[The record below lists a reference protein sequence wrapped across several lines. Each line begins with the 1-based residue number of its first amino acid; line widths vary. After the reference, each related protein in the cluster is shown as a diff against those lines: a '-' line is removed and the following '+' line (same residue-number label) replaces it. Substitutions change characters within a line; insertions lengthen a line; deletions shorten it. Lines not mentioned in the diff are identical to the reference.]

1 VAGAITTF
9 PTKVAAPRRATAE
22 SPLTKAILVS
32 ILLAFFGLFL
42 VLPLFV
48 VFHEALAKGLEVF
61 LKTFQDRATAHAVR
75 LTLTTA
81 AIAVPLNAI
90 FGLFAA
96 WAVTRFEF
104 RGRSLL
110 ISLIDLPLWVSPV
123 IGGLIYVLIFGR
135 QGWLGPLFFPTQET
149 LNSNF
154 LARFIYDNNIK
165 VIFAE
170 PGIILATIFVTFPF
184 VARGLI
190 PLMQA
195 QGQKEEEA
203 AMTLG
208 ANGWQIFTRV
218 TVPKIKWGLIYG
230 LILCNARAMGEFG
243 AVSVVSGHIRNKTN
257 TMPLHIEILY
267 NEYQFAAAFAVAS
280 VLSILALVTLII
292 KTYAEWQAERQLQA
306 AAEPEE

>member
-1 VAGAITTF
+1 MAGAVTTF
-9 PTKVAAPRRATAE
+9 PTKSSAPARATAE
-22 SPLTKAILVS
+22 SPLVKATLIG
-32 ILLAFFGLFL
+32 ILLMFFGLFL
-42 VLPLFV
+42 VLPLLV
-48 VFHEALAKGLEVF
+48 VFHEAFAQGVGVF
-61 LKTFQDRATAHAVR
+61 LKTFEDRATAHAVR
-75 LTLTTA
+75 LTLITA

-90 FGLFAA
+90 FGMFAA
-96 WAVTRFEF
+96 WAVTRFTF
-104 RGRSLL
+104 PGRSLL
-110 ISLIDLPLWVSPV
+110 ISFIDLPLWVSPV

-135 QGWLGPLFFPTQET
+135 QGWLGPLFFPSQEM
-149 LNSNF
+149 LSSSL
-154 LARFIYDNNIK
+154 LARFIYDHNIK

-195 QGQKEEEA
+195 QGYKEEEA

-267 NEYQFAAAFAVAS
+267 NEYQFAPAFAVAS

-292 KTYAEWQAERQLQA
+292 KTYVEWQAERQLQA
-306 AAEPEE
+306 AAETGV

>member
-1 VAGAITTF
+1 VAGAVTAF
-9 PTKVAAPRRATAE
+9 PAKAVAPRRATAE
-22 SPLTKAILVS
+22 SPLVKALLVG
-32 ILLAFFGLFL
+32 ILLVFFGLFL
-42 VLPLFV
+42 VLPLLV
-48 VFHEALAKGLEVF
+48 VFHEAFAKGVQVF
-61 LKTFQDRATAHAVR
+61 LKTFEDRATAHAVR
-75 LTLTTA
+75 LTLVTA
-81 AIAVPLNAI
+81 AVVVPLNAI

-96 WAVTRFEF
+96 WAVTRFSF

-135 QGWLGPLFFPTQET
+135 QGWLGPLFFPSPET
-149 LNSNF
+149 LSSNPV
-154 LARFIYDNNIK
+154 ARFLHENDIK

-195 QGQKEEEA
+195 QGHKEEEA

-208 ANGWQIFTRV
+208 ANGWQIFFRV
-218 TVPKIKWGLIYG
+218 TIPKIKWGLIYG

-267 NEYQFAAAFAVAS
+267 NEYHFAAAFAVAS
-280 VLSILALVTLII
+280 VLSVLALVTLVI
-292 KTYAEWQAERQLQA
+292 KTYAEWQAERQMQA
-306 AAEPEE
+306 AAETAK

>member
-1 VAGAITTF
+1 VAGAVTTF
-9 PTKVAAPRRATAE
+9 PAKVAAPRRATAE
-22 SPLTKAILVS
+22 SPMVKTLLVGVL
-32 ILLAFFGLFL
+32 IVFFGLFL

-48 VFHEALAKGLEVF
+48 VFQEAFAKGAEVF
-61 LKTFQDRATAHAVR
+61 LKTFQDRTTAHAVR
-75 LTLTTA
+75 LTLLTA
-81 AIAVPLNAI
+81 AIVVPLNTI

-96 WAVTRFEF
+96 WAVTRFTF

-135 QGWLGPLFFPTQET
+135 QGWLGPLFFPSQET
-149 LNSNF
+149 LGSNF
-154 LARFIYDNNIK
+154 IARFLYDHDIK

-195 QGQKEEEA
+195 QGHKEEEA

-267 NEYQFAAAFAVAS
+267 NEYQFMAAFAVAS
-280 VLSILALVTLII
+280 LLALLALVTLVA
-292 KTYAEWQAERQLQA
+292 KVALESKVSKE
-306 AAEPEE
+306 

>member
-1 VAGAITTF
+1 M
-9 PTKVAAPRRATAE
+9 
-22 SPLTKAILVS
+22 LLVG
-32 ILLAFFGLFL
+32 ILLVFFGLFL
-42 VLPLFV
+42 VLPLLV
-48 VFHEALAKGLEVF
+48 VFHEAFAKGVQVF
-61 LKTFQDRATAHAVR
+61 LRTFQDRATAHAVQ
-75 LTLTTA
+75 LTLLTA
-81 AIAVPLNAI
+81 AIVVPLNAI

-96 WAVTRFEF
+96 WAVTRFSF

-135 QGWLGPLFFPTQET
+135 QGWLGPLFFPSQET
-149 LNSNF
+149 LESNF
-154 LARFIYDNNIK
+154 IARFIYDHDIK
-165 VIFAE
+165 IIFAE

-195 QGQKEEEA
+195 QGHKEEEA

-280 VLSILALVTLII
+280 VLSVLALLTLLI
-292 KTYAEWQAERQLQA
+292 KSYTEWQTERQIQQA
-306 AAEPEE
+306 LASAT

>member
-1 VAGAITTF
+1 MAGAVTTF
-9 PTKVAAPRRATAE
+9 PARVASARRATAE
-22 SPLTKAILVS
+22 SPMVKAFLVGV
-32 ILLAFFGLFL
+32 LLVFFGLFL
-42 VLPLFV
+42 VLPLLVIFQ
-48 VFHEALAKGLEVF
+48 EAFAKGIQVF
-61 LKTFQDRATAHAVR
+61 FRTFEDRATAHAVQ
-75 LTLTTA
+75 LTLMTA

-96 WAVTRFEF
+96 WAVTRFTF

-135 QGWLGPLFFPTQET
+135 QGWLGPIFFPSEEM

-154 LARFIYDNNIK
+154 LARFIYDHNIK
-165 VIFAE
+165 IIFAE

-195 QGQKEEEA
+195 QGHKEEEA

-208 ANGWQIFTRV
+208 ANGWQIFARV
-218 TVPKIKWGLIYG
+218 TLPKIKWGLIYG

-280 VLSILALVTLII
+280 VLSVLALVTLVI
-292 KTYAEWQAERQLQA
+292 KTYVEWQAERQLQA
-306 AAEPEE
+306 VETGK

>member
-1 VAGAITTF
+1 VAGAVTTL
-9 PTKVAAPRRATAE
+9 PVRTAAARSATAE
-22 SPLTKAILVS
+22 SPVIKTLLVG

-42 VLPLFV
+42 VLPLVV
-48 VFHEALAKGLEVF
+48 VFHEAFAKGVQVF
-61 LKTFQDRATAHAVR
+61 LRSFQDRATAHAVQ
-75 LTLTTA
+75 LTLLTA
-81 AIAVPLNAI
+81 AIVVPLNAI

-96 WAVTRFEF
+96 WAVTRFTF

-135 QGWLGPLFFPTQET
+135 QGWLGPLFFPSEET
-149 LNSNF
+149 LASNF
-154 LARFIYDNNIK
+154 LARFIYDHNIK
-165 VIFAE
+165 IIFAE

-195 QGQKEEEA
+195 QGHKEEEA

-208 ANGWQIFTRV
+208 ANGWQTFSRV
-218 TVPKIKWGLIYG
+218 TLPKIKWGLIYG

-280 VLSILALVTLII
+280 VLSVFALLTLLI
-292 KTYAEWQAERQLQA
+292 KAYVEWNTERQVREA
-306 AAEPEE
+306 AATGG